1 MAGEHSFPTISPKG
15 SKAPESNDLR
25 GQVKFKLLT
34 ASEDFV
40 FPGNYKGETLLGKT
54 VYLIHFTAPGTN
66 KPRGSSI
73 KFNHVDGLLFPE
85 QN

>member
-25 GQVKFKLLT
+25 GQMKFKLLT

-54 VYLIHFTAPGTN
+54 VYLIIGTN
-66 KPRGSSI
+66 EKVRR
-73 KFNHVDGLLFPE
+73 KFDGLRVFRVSE
-85 QN
+85 QL